1 MTKEQI
7 MEYVKMAI
15 LVLIGIMVGALLQK
29 VFGDEDKRSESVAI
43 YITIPNSGNAD
54 AEITTKVGPEDNST
68 NNSNIL
74 PEVTVELENT
84 EEEDEEK
91 ADSEENAEE
100 KADSEENAETTSHQS
115 INRDFDILRPCGY
128 TSEQLKS
135 VLSDDAHKEMIPYV
149 DSILEAERTHGVNA
163 LYLMCKLGIESGWGK
178 YESGKNNIGGWT
190 NNQGGFKDFNSVDEC
205 IMHIAKNLSTSY
217 KDIVGTRL
225 EDVCKR
231 YCPDEGYTELL
242 LDIMTD
248 MEIEL
253 ETYA

>member
-15 LVLIGIMVGALLQK
+15 LVLIGIMIGALLQK
-29 VFGDEDKRSESVAI
+29 GFGDEDKRSESVAI

-84 EEEDEEK
+84 EEDDEK
-91 ADSEENAEE
+91 VDSEEDAEP
-100 KADSEENAETTSHQS
+100 TYHQA
-115 INRDFDILRPCGY
+115 INRDFDILQPCGY
-128 TSEQLKS
+128 TSDQLKS

-190 NNQGGFKDFNSVDEC
+190 NNQGDFKDFNSVDEC

-217 KDIVGTRL
+217 KAIVGTRL

-231 YCPDEGYTELL
+231 YCQDEGYTELL
-242 LDIMTD
+242 LEIMTD

-253 ETYA
+253 ETNA

>member
-29 VFGDEDKRSESVAI
+29 GFGDEDKGSESVAI
-43 YITIPNSGNAD
+43 YITIPNYGNAD

-68 NNSNIL
+68 NNTNIL
-74 PEVTVELENT
+74 PEVTVELE
-84 EEEDEEK
+84 DAGMVEEK
-91 ADSEENAEE
+91 VDSEEIAE
-100 KADSEENAETTSHQS
+100 STSHQA
-115 INRDFDILRPCGY
+115 INRDFNILQPCGY
-128 TSEQLKS
+128 TSDQLKS

-163 LYLMCKLGIESGWGK
+163 LYLMCKLGMESGWGK

-217 KDIVGTRL
+217 KEIVGTRL

-231 YCPDEGYTELL
+231 YCSDEGYTELL
-242 LDIMTD
+242 LEIMTD

-253 ETYA
+253 ETNA

>member
-29 VFGDEDKRSESVAI
+29 GFGDEDKRSESVAI

-74 PEVTVELENT
+74 PEVTVELDDT
-84 EEEDEEK
+84 EMDEK
-91 ADSEENAEE
+91 
-100 KADSEENAETTSHQS
+100 KADSEENAETTSHQA
-115 INRDFDILRPCGY
+115 INRDFDILQPCGY
-128 TSEQLKS
+128 TSDQLKS

-231 YCPDEGYTELL
+231 YCQNEGYTELL
-242 LDIMTD
+242 LEIMTD

-253 ETYA
+253 ERDA

>member
-29 VFGDEDKRSESVAI
+29 GFGVEDKGSESVAI
-43 YITIPNSGNAD
+43 YITIPKSGNTD
-54 AEITTKVGPEDNST
+54 AKITTKVGPEDNST

-74 PEVTVELENT
+74 PEVTVELEDAVI
-84 EEEDEEK
+84 DEEK
-91 ADSEENAEE
+91 ADSEE
-100 KADSEENAETTSHQS
+100 DAETTSHQA
-115 INRDFDILRPCGY
+115 INRDFDILQPCGY
-128 TSEQLKS
+128 TSDQLKS

-217 KDIVGTRL
+217 KEIVGTRL

-253 ETYA
+253 ETNT

>member
-84 EEEDEEK
+84 EEEDDEK
-91 ADSEENAEE
+91 VDSEEDAEP
-100 KADSEENAETTSHQS
+100 TYHQA
-115 INRDFDILRPCGY
+115 INRDFDILQPCGY

-217 KDIVGTRL
+217 KEIVGTRL

-231 YCPDEGYTELL
+231 YCQDEGYTELL
-242 LDIMTD
+242 LEIMTD

>member
-43 YITIPNSGNAD
+43 YITIPNSGNSD

-68 NNSNIL
+68 NNANIL
-74 PEVTVELENT
+74 PGVTVELEDA
-84 EEEDEEK
+84 EMDEEK
-91 ADSEENAEE
+91 VDSEEDAE
-100 KADSEENAETTSHQS
+100 STSHQA
-115 INRDFDILRPCGY
+115 INRDFDILQPCGY

-217 KDIVGTRL
+217 KNIVGTRL

-231 YCPDEGYTELL
+231 YCQDEGYTELL
-242 LDIMTD
+242 LEIMAD

-253 ETYA
+253 ETNA

>member
-74 PEVTVELENT
+74 PEVTVELEDA
-84 EEEDEEK
+84 EMD
-91 ADSEENAEE
+91 EE
-100 KADSEENAETTSHQS
+100 KADSEENAETTSHQA
-115 INRDFDILRPCGY
+115 INRDFDILQPCGY
-128 TSEQLKS
+128 TSDQLKS

-190 NNQGGFKDFNSVDEC
+190 NNKGGFKDFNSVDEC

-217 KDIVGTRL
+217 KEIVGTRL

-231 YCPDEGYTELL
+231 YCQDEGYTELL
-242 LDIMTD
+242 LEIMTD
-248 MEIEL
+248 MEMEL
-253 ETYA
+253 ETDA

>member
-29 VFGDEDKRSESVAI
+29 GFGDEDKGSESIAI
-43 YITIPNSGNAD
+43 YITIPNSCNSDAD
-54 AEITTKVGPEDNST
+54 ITTKAGPEDNYA

-74 PEVTVELENT
+74 PEVTVELDDT
-84 EEEDEEK
+84 EMDEEK
-91 ADSEENAEE
+91 ADSEEDTE
-100 KADSEENAETTSHQS
+100 STSHQA
-115 INRDFDILRPCGY
+115 INRDFDILQPCGY

-163 LYLMCKLGIESGWGK
+163 LYLMCKLGVESGWGK

-231 YCPDEGYTELL
+231 YCQDEGYTELL
-242 LDIMTD
+242 LEIMTD

-253 ETYA
+253 ETNA

>member
-54 AEITTKVGPEDNST
+54 AEITTKVRPEDNST

-84 EEEDEEK
+84 EEDDEK
-91 ADSEENAEE
+91 IDSEDDAE
-100 KADSEENAETTSHQS
+100 STSHQA
-115 INRDFDILRPCGY
+115 INRDFDILQPCGY
-128 TSEQLKS
+128 TSDQLKS

-149 DSILEAERTHGVNA
+149 DSIIEAERTHGVNA

-231 YCPDEGYTELL
+231 YCQDEGYTELL
-242 LDIMTD
+242 LEIMAD

-253 ETYA
+253 ETNA

>member
-29 VFGDEDKRSESVAI
+29 GFGDEDKRSESVAI

-74 PEVTVELENT
+74 PEVTVELDDT
-84 EEEDEEK
+84 EMDEK
-91 ADSEENAEE
+91 
-100 KADSEENAETTSHQS
+100 KADSEENAETTSHQA
-115 INRDFDILRPCGY
+115 INRDFDILQPCGY
-128 TSEQLKS
+128 TSDQLKS

-231 YCPDEGYTELL
+231 YCQNEGYTELL
-242 LDIMTD
+242 LEIMTD

-253 ETYA
+253 ETNA

>member
-1 MTKEQI
+1 MAKEQI

-29 VFGDEDKRSESVAI
+29 GFGAEDKGTESVAI

-74 PEVTVELENT
+74 PEVTIELENT
-84 EEEDEEK
+84 EEEDDEK
-91 ADSEENAEE
+91 ADSEEDAEP
-100 KADSEENAETTSHQS
+100 TYHQA
-115 INRDFDILRPCGY
+115 INRDFDILQPCGY

-163 LYLMCKLGIESGWGK
+163 LYLICKLGIESGWGK

-231 YCPDEGYTELL
+231 YCQDEGYTELL
-242 LDIMTD
+242 LEIMTD

-253 ETYA
+253 ETNT

>member
-29 VFGDEDKRSESVAI
+29 GFGDEDKGSESVAI
-43 YITIPNSGNAD
+43 YITIPNSSNAD

-74 PEVTVELENT
+74 PEVTVELEDT
-84 EEEDEEK
+84 KIDDEK
-91 ADSEENAEE
+91 VDSEEDTE
-100 KADSEENAETTSHQS
+100 STSHQA
-115 INRDFDILRPCGY
+115 INRDFDILKPCGY

-163 LYLMCKLGIESGWGK
+163 LYLMCKLGMESGWGK

-231 YCPDEGYTELL
+231 YCQDEGYTELL
-242 LDIMTD
+242 LEIMTD

-253 ETYA
+253 ETNA

>member
-29 VFGDEDKRSESVAI
+29 GFGDEDKGSESVAV
-43 YITIPNSGNAD
+43 YITVHNSGNTD
-54 AEITTKVGPEDNST
+54 AEITAKVGPEDNST

-74 PEVTVELENT
+74 PEVTVEFEDT
-84 EEEDEEK
+84 ETDEEK
-91 ADSEENAEE
+91 VDSEEDAE
-100 KADSEENAETTSHQS
+100 STSHQA
-115 INRDFDILRPCGY
+115 INKDFDILQPCGY
-128 TSEQLKS
+128 TSDQLKS

-190 NNQGGFKDFNSVDEC
+190 NNKGGFKDFNSVDEC

-253 ETYA
+253 ETNA

>member
-29 VFGDEDKRSESVAI
+29 GFGDEDKRSESVAI

-74 PEVTVELENT
+74 PEVTVELDDT
-84 EEEDEEK
+84 EMDEK
-91 ADSEENAEE
+91 
-100 KADSEENAETTSHQS
+100 KADSEENAETTSHQA
-115 INRDFDILRPCGY
+115 INRDFDILQPCGY
-128 TSEQLKS
+128 TSDQLKS

-231 YCPDEGYTELL
+231 YCQNEGYTELL
-242 LDIMTD
+242 LEIMTD

-253 ETYA
+253 ETNT

>member
-29 VFGDEDKRSESVAI
+29 VFGDEDKRSESVSI

-54 AEITTKVGPEDNST
+54 AEITTKVGPEDNYA

-74 PEVTVELENT
+74 PEVTVELEDT
-84 EEEDEEK
+84 EMD
-91 ADSEENAEE
+91 EE
-100 KADSEENAETTSHQS
+100 KADSEENAETTSHQA
-115 INRDFDILRPCGY
+115 INRDFDILQPCGY

-163 LYLMCKLGIESGWGK
+163 LYLMCKLGMESGWGK

-231 YCPDEGYTELL
+231 YCQDEGYTELL
-242 LDIMTD
+242 LEIMTD

-253 ETYA
+253 ETNA